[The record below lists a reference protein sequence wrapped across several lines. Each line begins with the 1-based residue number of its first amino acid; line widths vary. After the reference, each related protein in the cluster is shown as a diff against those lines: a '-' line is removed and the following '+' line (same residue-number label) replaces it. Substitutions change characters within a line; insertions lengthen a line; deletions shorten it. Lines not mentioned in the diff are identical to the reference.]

1 MIIEAKFIGNDSLGY
16 ENGKEYKLKID
27 DFGGMSIRRI
37 DDTGKCK
44 YESISAF
51 LRNWTDIKTFN
62 YKK

>member
-27 DFGGMSIRRI
+27 NFGGMTIRRI
-37 DDTGKCK
+37 DNKEKCK

-51 LRNWTDIKTFN
+51 LRNWTNIKQVN
-62 YKK
+62 